1 VRTEAN
7 RARVLLLKLTLK
19 LRQDKIRR
27 GLQLFTATL
36 LTPRYLI
43 LSHMLHFRC
52 AASWRL
58 VSARLVSARLVS
70 AVTWVSSGVVAV
82 VAGSVCVRAAFALAS
97 LAFSFRPAHA
107 DTQMRRFQEAQACTF
122 LSVSLSLSHCLSLA
136 RSLTRCLAV
145 SLSLLLLLSL
155 SLARA
160 RVLSQSRDD
169 ADK

>member
-1 VRTEAN
+1 MRTEAN

-36 LTPRYLI
+36 LTPRYLL
-43 LSHMLHFRC
+43 LSHMLHFRR

-97 LAFSFRPAHA
+97 LAFSFRPAHS
-107 DTQMRRFQEAQACTF
+107 DTQARRFQAAQACTSLSLSLS
-122 LSVSLSLSHCLSLA
+122 LSVSLA
-136 RSLTRCLAV
+136 RMTTQTRM
-145 SLSLLLLLSL
+145 
-155 SLARA
+155 
-160 RVLSQSRDD
+160 RD
-169 ADK
+169 ASKRHMHTP